1 MKILISMLSALGL
14 MAGAVSVS
22 AATKSVTYSAT
33 ITHDGKIEAQSPN
46 WINSTEYTSQKDYG
60 ASYKIKFMPG
70 AFNKP
75 PKYCHVSTFDS
86 SSYEHVLHGI
96 AKLSSKPTRE
106 EVNVI
111 GVMLG
116 LDRPSGDSS
125 MSFYLVCGK

>member
-1 MKILISMLSALGL
+1 MKILMSMLSAMAL
-14 MAGAVSVS
+14 MSGAFSVS
-22 AATKSVTYSAT
+22 AATKPVTYSAT
-33 ITHDGKIEAQSPN
+33 ITHDGKIEVQSTN
-46 WINSTEYTSQKDYG
+46 WIKSTEYTSQKDY
-60 ASYKIKFMPG
+60 AATYKVNFMPG
-70 AFNKP
+70 AFNKE

-86 SSYEHVLHGI
+86 STYEHTLHGF

-106 EVNVI
+106 AVNVV